1 MNISVLASGSRGNCT
16 LIYDDNN
23 AILID
28 MGISTRK
35 LKQAL
40 AQLHLNIEDLDAIF
54 ITHEHLDHI
63 RGLKTLTKNYN
74 VPIYSKTATLKQIA
88 ITQKFTDINFKN
100 CQALTT
106 NNIDIG
112 NLAIKI
118 FNISHDAIDP
128 VGYTISKYKDD
139 AKTKKFTEKIT
150 LATDLGFV
158 SETVQSALE
167 NSDILVLEANHDLKL
182 LQNGQYP
189 WSLKKR
195 ILSTKGHLS
204 NIDAGFAINR
214 LQAKP
219 QQIILAHLS
228 EQNNSPDIALNTI
241 KQIFQEN
248 NLTDISLHVA
258 SPDRMLNIKIKFN
271 ILSIF

>member
-16 LIYDDNN
+16 LIHDDNN
-23 AILID
+23 AVLID

-35 LKQAL
+35 LK
-40 AQLHLNIEDLDAIF
+40 HLNIEDLDAIF
-54 ITHEHLDHI
+54 ITHEHIDHI

-88 ITQKFTDINFKN
+88 ITQKFTDINLKN

-128 VGYTISKYKDD
+128 VGYTISKYKDN

-167 NSDILVLEANHDLKL
+167 DSDILVLEANHDLKL

-204 NIDAGFAINR
+204 NVDAGFAINR

-248 NLTDISLHVA
+248 NLMDISLHVA
-258 SPDRMLNIKIKFN
+258 SPDRMLNIKN
-271 ILSIF
+271 

>member
-54 ITHEHLDHI
+54 ITHEHIDHI

-88 ITQKFTDINFKN
+88 ITQKFTDINLKN

-106 NNIDIG
+106 NNI
-112 NLAIKI
+112 N
-118 FNISHDAIDP
+118 
-128 VGYTISKYKDD
+128 KDN

-258 SPDRMLNIKIKFN
+258 SPDRMLNIKN
-271 ILSIF
+271 

>member
-74 VPIYSKTATLKQIA
+74 VPIYSKTATLKQIS
-88 ITQKFTDINFKN
+88 ITQKFTDINLKN

-128 VGYTISKYKDD
+128 VGYTISKYKDN

-258 SPDRMLNIKIKFN
+258 SPDRMLNIKN
-271 ILSIF
+271 

>member
-1 MNISVLASGSRGNCT
+1 MELCSIASGSSGNC
-16 LIYDDNN
+16 ICVGSDDCHV
-23 AILID
+23 LID
-28 MGISTRK
+28 AGISGKRIENGLNSID
-35 LKQAL
+35 LKTADMQGIL
-40 AQLHLNIEDLDAIF
+40 
-54 ITHEHLDHI
+54 ITHEHIDHI

-88 ITQKFTDINFKN
+88 ITQKFTDINLKN

-128 VGYTISKYKDD
+128 VGYTISKYKDN

-258 SPDRMLNIKIKFN
+258 SPDRMLNIKN
-271 ILSIF
+271 

>member
-16 LIYDDNN
+16 LIHDDNN

-40 AQLHLNIEDLDAIF
+40 AQLHLNIEDLDGIF
-54 ITHEHLDHI
+54 ITHEHIDHI
-63 RGLKTLTKNYN
+63 CGLKTLTKNYSL
-74 VPIYSKTATLKQIA
+74 PIYSKINTLKQIA
-88 ITQKFTDINFKN
+88 STQKFTDINLKHFHPLLSDDIN
-100 CQALTT
+100 
-106 NNIDIG
+106 IG
-112 NLAIKI
+112 NL
-118 FNISHDAIDP
+118 NINAFATSHDAIDP
-128 VGYTISKYKDD
+128 VGYNISKYSST
-139 AKTKKFTEKIT
+139 TKKVTEKIT

-158 SETVQSALE
+158 SETVQNALE
-167 NSDILVLEANHDLKL
+167 NSNTIILEANHDLKL

-204 NIDAGFAINR
+204 NVDAGFTINK

-228 EQNNSPDIALNTI
+228 EQNNTPDIALNTI

-248 NLTDISLHVA
+248 NLDDISLHVA
-258 SPDRMLNIKIKFN
+258 SPDR
-271 ILSIF
+271 ILSIKN

>member
-1 MNISVLASGSRGNCT
+1 M
-16 LIYDDNN
+16 
-23 AILID
+23 
-28 MGISTRK
+28 
-35 LKQAL
+35 
-40 AQLHLNIEDLDAIF
+40 
-54 ITHEHLDHI
+54 
-63 RGLKTLTKNYN
+63 
-74 VPIYSKTATLKQIA
+74 
-88 ITQKFTDINFKN
+88 
-100 CQALTT
+100 
-106 NNIDIG
+106 
-112 NLAIKI
+112 
-118 FNISHDAIDP
+118 
-128 VGYTISKYKDD
+128 
-139 AKTKKFTEKIT
+139 
-150 LATDLGFV
+150 
-158 SETVQSALE
+158 QSALE
-167 NSDILVLEANHDLKL
+167 DSDILVLEANHDLKL

-258 SPDRMLNIKIKFN
+258 SPDRMLNIKN
-271 ILSIF
+271 

>member
-54 ITHEHLDHI
+54 ITHEHIDHI

-88 ITQKFTDINFKN
+88 ITQKFTDINLKN

-128 VGYTISKYKDD
+128 VGYTISKYKDN
-139 AKTKKFTEKIT
+139 ANKTKKFTEKIT

-258 SPDRMLNIKIKFN
+258 SPDRMLNIKN
-271 ILSIF
+271 

>member
-16 LIYDDNN
+16 LVHDDNN

-35 LKQAL
+35 LKQTL
-40 AQLHLNIEDLDAIF
+40 SQLHLNIEDLDAIF
-54 ITHEHLDHI
+54 ITHEHIDHI
-63 RGLKTLTKNYN
+63 RGLKTLTKNYTI
-74 VPIYSKTATLKQIA
+74 PIYSKTATLKQIA
-88 ITQKFTDINFKN
+88 ITQKFTDINLKN
-100 CQALTT
+100 CQSLSTD
-106 NNIDIG
+106 NINIG
-112 NLAIKI
+112 NLAINV

-128 VGYTISKYKDD
+128 VGYTISKYKSTTR
-139 AKTKKFTEKIT
+139 KITEKIT

-158 SETVQSALE
+158 SETVQTALE
-167 NSDILVLEANHDLKL
+167 GSDILVLEANHDLKL

-204 NIDAGFAINR
+204 NVDAGFAINR
-214 LQAKP
+214 LQTKP

-228 EQNNSPDIALNTI
+228 EQNNTPDIALNTV
-241 KQIFQEN
+241 KQIFEEN
-248 NLTDISLHVA
+248 NLTDIALYIA
-258 SPDRMLNIKIKFN
+258 SPDKTLNVHN
-271 ILSIF
+271 

>member
-1 MNISVLASGSRGNCT
+1 MNVSVLASGSRGNCT
-16 LIYDDNN
+16 LIHDENT

-35 LKQAL
+35 LKQSL
-40 AQLHLNIEDLDAIF
+40 AQLHLNIEDLNAIF
-54 ITHEHLDHI
+54 ITHEHIDHI
-63 RGLKTLTKNYN
+63 RGLKTLTKNYAI
-74 VPIYSKTATLKQIA
+74 PIYSKTNTLKQIA
-88 ITQKFTDINFKN
+88 STQKFTDINWKN
-100 CQALTT
+100 FQALSTD
-106 NNIDIG
+106 NIHIG
-112 NLAIKI
+112 NLSINA
-118 FNISHDAIDP
+118 FATSHDAIDP
-128 VGYTISKYKDD
+128 VGYNISKYSS
-139 AKTKKFTEKIT
+139 TIKKVTEKIT

-158 SETVQSALE
+158 SETVQNALE
-167 NSDILVLEANHDLKL
+167 NSNTIILEANHDLKL

-204 NIDAGFAINR
+204 NVDAGFTVNK

-228 EQNNSPDIALNTI
+228 EQNNTPDIALNTI

-258 SPDRMLNIKIKFN
+258 SPDRMLNIKN
-271 ILSIF
+271 

>member
-16 LIYDDNN
+16 LIHDDNN

-54 ITHEHLDHI
+54 ITHEHIDHI
-63 RGLKTLTKNYN
+63 RGLKTLTKNYK

-88 ITQKFTDINFKN
+88 NSQKFTDINLKN
-100 CQALTT
+100 CQSLATT
-106 NNIDIG
+106 NLNIG
-112 NLAIKI
+112 NLII
-118 FNISHDAIDP
+118 NVFNISHDAIDP
-128 VGYTISKYKDD
+128 VGYTISKYKST
-139 AKTKKFTEKIT
+139 TKKIKEKIT

-158 SETVQSALE
+158 SETVQTALE
-167 NSDILVLEANHDLKL
+167 SSDILVLEANHDLKL

-204 NIDAGFAINR
+204 NVDAGFAIHK

-219 QQIILAHLS
+219 QQLILAHLS
-228 EQNNSPDIALNTI
+228 EQNNSPDIALNTV
-241 KQIFQEN
+241 KQIFKEN
-248 NLTDISLHVA
+248 NLTDIALYIA
-258 SPDRMLNIKIKFN
+258 SPDKILNIHN
-271 ILSIF
+271 

>member
-1 MNISVLASGSRGNCT
+1 MRFFYFMNISVLASGSRGNCT
-16 LIYDDNN
+16 LIHDDNN
-23 AILID
+23 AVLID

-54 ITHEHLDHI
+54 ITHEHIDHI

-88 ITQKFTDINFKN
+88 ITQKFTDINLKN

-118 FNISHDAIDP
+118 SIFLMMHRP
-128 VGYTISKYKDD
+128 VGYTISKYKDN

-167 NSDILVLEANHDLKL
+167 DSDILVLEANHDLKL

-204 NIDAGFAINR
+204 NVDAGFAINR

-248 NLTDISLHVA
+248 NLMDIFFYMWHHL
-258 SPDRMLNIKIKFN
+258 IEC
-271 ILSIF
+271 